1 MLEILNPPFLIELQ
15 VALHIVLD
23 AIALDQQ
30 IPADPEI
37 SHKRVHEELGFHFLE
52 HFWQELAHVLF
63 EERLARFVQ
72 LFLREIRQ
80 LLGFG
85 NQVVDFGGVAGNL

>member
-52 HFWQELAHVLF
+52 HF
-63 EERLARFVQ
+63 
-72 LFLREIRQ
+72 
-80 LLGFG
+80 
-85 NQVVDFGGVAGNL
+85 